1 MIGIQSGTD
10 ALRIT
15 LRGRLILEHSVVR
28 PCLMLAE
35 GNPAVSMHRG
45 NYQIAEA
52 IQNPIAAG
60 VWVLHTATTDDVL
73 IEFPNVARVRIHLQ
87 NDGALFIELSGTL
100 KKHNR
105 LRLSLVATPNEHVYG
120 CGEQFSVLDLR
131 GRKLPIWV
139 QEKGIGRGKDLITKL
154 ANLHSKSGGSWD
166 NTYFP
171 QPTFVTSS
179 GLSCHIDSSAYQELD
194 FRDSDRHGIY
204 VWGIPTRIRVDVG
217 DLPEIVTRLS
227 AFLGRQPELPS
238 WSYDGLWLGVQGG
251 RDVVAAKIRRARD
264 AGIRVAAIWAR
275 DWEGGRSTDFGSH
288 VFWNYHYDAILYP
301 DLPAYIERLRE
312 VNVRFLGYIN
322 PMLVPEG
329 DMYQFGKA
337 KGYLVKDA
345 NQNVLHANF
354 TTFPAGI
361 VDFDNPDARRWFKGI
376 IRENMIDI
384 GMSGWMAEFG
394 EGLPTDALLAT
405 GRKGV
410 DAHNDYPTMW
420 ARVNREA
427 VEEANALGDIA
438 FFMRAGHVGSSRL
451 ATAHWAGTQLVKW
464 SYDDGFA
471 SIIPA
476 ALSLGFCGIGFHHAD
491 IGGYATVAWIRRSKE
506 LLLRWCEQAAFSPI
520 MRTNEGNQPD
530 RNWQFDSDAETLAHF
545 AHMVQMY
552 VMMGPYHREIGK
564 QYVQTGLPPMRHP
577 ILHDPQDETLHTL
590 QYQYMYGPD
599 LMVAPVLKP
608 GQKEWRVYLP
618 KDSWIHLWT
627 GKGYAA
633 GWHDVPAPIG
643 KPPVFFREGSK
654 FRNIFEAMRKIR

>member
-1 MIGIQSGTD
+1 
-10 ALRIT
+10 
-15 LRGRLILEHSVVR
+15 
-28 PCLMLAE
+28 
-35 GNPAVSMHRG
+35 
-45 NYQIAEA
+45 
-52 IQNPIAAG
+52 
-60 VWVLHTATTDDVL
+60 
-73 IEFPNVARVRIHLQ
+73 
-87 NDGALFIELSGTL
+87 
-100 KKHNR
+100 
-105 LRLSLVATPNEHVYG
+105 
-120 CGEQFSVLDLR
+120 
-131 GRKLPIWV
+131 
-139 QEKGIGRGKDLITKL
+139 
-154 ANLHSKSGGSWD
+154 
-166 NTYFP
+166 
-171 QPTFVTSS
+171 
-179 GLSCHIDSSAYQELD
+179 
-194 FRDSDRHGIY
+194 
-204 VWGIPTRIRVDVG
+204 
-217 DLPEIVTRLS
+217 
-227 AFLGRQPELPS
+227 
-238 WSYDGLWLGVQGG
+238 LWLGVQGG
-251 RDVVAAKIRRARD
+251 REAVAAKVRRARE
-264 AGIRVAAIWAR
+264 AGIRVAAVWAR
-275 DWEGGRSTDFGSH
+275 DWEGGRATAFGSH

-312 VNVRFLGYIN
+312 TNVRFLGYIN

-329 DMYQFGKA
+329 DMYQYGKA

-345 NQNVLHANF
+345 NGNVLHANF

-361 VDFDNPDARRWFKGI
+361 VDFDNPDGRRWFKGI

-394 EGLPTDALLAT
+394 EGLPPDALLAT

-427 VEEANALGDIA
+427 IEEANAIGDIA
-438 FFMRAGHVGSSRL
+438 FFMRAGYSGSSRH
-451 ATAHWAGTQLVKW
+451 ATAHWAGNQLVNW

-471 SIIPA
+471 TIIPA

-520 MRTNEGNQPD
+520 MRTNEGNQPG

-545 AHMVQMY
+545 SHMVHLY
-552 VMMGPYHREIGK
+552 VMMGPYHREVSK

-577 ILHDPQDETLHTL
+577 ILHDLQDETLHTL
-590 QYQYMYGPD
+590 RYQYMYGPD

-608 GQKEWRVYLP
+608 GQQEWRVYLP

-627 GKGYAA
+627 GKGYSA